1 LKTRTADLPAGFGTI
16 WTSVAIDLVGWGI
29 VLPILPLYAEEF
41 TDSPIVI
48 GVLVASFSVMQL
60 LFAPVLGRLSDRVG
74 RKPVIVVSLVGTA
87 LGYLVMGLAGSL
99 AVLFAGRIIDG
110 VSGGSISAASAA
122 VADMAKPEERA
133 RLLGL
138 LSAAFGIGFVAGP
151 AIGGL
156 AALGGDHVPFF
167 VAAAIAGVNAVVA
180 VRRLPETRVAGD
192 PTPLEEMEMA
202 RQRGVRRLVSVA
214 FVAMIG
220 FTAFEATFALLAD
233 RRFGLGLA
241 GTSAV
246 FVGIGLGLA
255 LVQGGAVR
263 PVVARLG
270 EAATV
275 RVGLGLNVVGFLLL
289 AGATS
294 WAVLVPGLALVVA
307 GQGLVSPALTA
318 LVAEAA
324 GRRRRGALLGMQ
336 QSANALARVVGPIA
350 GGALFGWATGAPY
363 VLAAVLAG
371 ASAAALPGRVGPR
384 RSRTVTLG

>member
-1 LKTRTADLPAGFGTI
+1 M
-16 WTSVAIDLVGWGI
+16 AIDLVGWGI

-41 TDSPIVI
+41 TDSPALI
-48 GVLVASFSVMQL
+48 GLLVASFSVMQL
-60 LFAPVLGRLSDRVG
+60 LFAPLLGRLSDRVG

-87 LGYLVMGLAGSL
+87 VGYLVMGLAGSL

-110 VSGGSISAASAA
+110 ISGGSISAASAA
-122 VADMAKPEERA
+122 VADMARPEERA

-167 VAAAIAGVNAVVA
+167 VAAAIAGINALVA
-180 VRRLPETRVAGD
+180 VRRLPETRVSGD
-192 PTPLEEMEMA
+192 PTPVEEIEIGA
-202 RQRGVRRLVSVA
+202 QRGVRRLVSVA

-220 FTAFEATFALLAD
+220 FTAFEATFALLVD

-270 EAATV
+270 EQATV
-275 RVGLGLNVVGFLLL
+275 RAGLALDVSGFLLL
-289 AGATS
+289 AAATS
-294 WAVLVPGLALVVA
+294 WAVLVAGLALVVA
-307 GQGLVSPALTA
+307 GQGLVSPALTS

-324 GRRRRGALLGMQ
+324 GHRRRGALLGMQ
-336 QSANALARVVGPIA
+336 QSANALARVVGPVA

-371 ASAAALPGRVGPR
+371 ASAAALPGRFGPR